1 MGTFMFDRLD
11 SLLKSSGITRKA
23 LCQASG
29 HADNYIRMFEKRNT
43 EPPRE
48 FVNFCAEQL
57 GTTSAYLYGESDT
70 SEKEKAPGLAGLQI
84 ALCWSVSLFD
94 HSSGPCGVMGFH

>member
-43 EPPRE
+43 EPPRRNKQAHE
-48 FVNFCAEQL
+48 
-57 GTTSAYLYGESDT
+57 GPP
-70 SEKEKAPGLAGLQI
+70 PGSHNRRPPSQERGARRQM
-84 ALCWSVSLFD
+84 
-94 HSSGPCGVMGFH
+94 P

>member
-1 MGTFMFDRLD
+1 MGTFMFNRLD

-43 EPPRE
+43 EPQG
-48 FVNFCAEQL
+48 NL
-57 GTTSAYLYGESDT
+57 
-70 SEKEKAPGLAGLQI
+70 
-84 ALCWSVSLFD
+84 
-94 HSSGPCGVMGFH
+94 